1 MNREETIT
9 SKMMEYG
16 DLVCRLIENGFD
28 PRDLHTPDSECMRL
42 SNEIDGLLGQ
52 KMNNQ
57 QIRLS
62 ELTGQLNEIM
72 AAETH
77 QTETAN
83 QERERL
89 TARKAEVQRE
99 INALEKQLQEQ
110 HEAKQ
115 QVMLDRLECS
125 NGGCPDD

>member
-1 MNREETIT
+1 
-9 SKMMEYG
+9 
-16 DLVCRLIENGFD
+16 
-28 PRDLHTPDSECMRL
+28 
-42 SNEIDGLLGQ
+42 
-52 KMNNQ
+52 MNNQ

-99 INALEKQLQEQ
+99 INALEKQRQE
-110 HEAKQ
+110 HHKAKQ
-115 QVMLDRLECS
+115 QALLDRLECP

>member
-1 MNREETIT
+1 MTE
-9 SKMMEYG
+9 
-16 DLVCRLIENGFD
+16 
-28 PRDLHTPDSECMRL
+28 
-42 SNEIDGLLGQ
+42 
-52 KMNNQ
+52 Q
-57 QIRLS
+57 QTRLS

-99 INALEKQLQEQ
+99 INAIEKDMQEQ

-115 QVMLDRLECS
+115 QVMLDRLECP
-125 NGGCPDD
+125 NGGCRDD